1 MSRHPHA
8 HGGWIIQIGAYG
20 GKDEARQHLNA
31 AKIKTAAM
39 LASADPFTERVQKG
53 DNTFYRA
60 RFAGFD
66 RATAEAACR
75 QLKRNDIACITVKD

>member
-1 MSRHPHA
+1 MKRASISMRP
-8 HGGWIIQIGAYG
+8 
-20 GKDEARQHLNA
+20 R
-31 AKIKTAAM
+31 IKLRAM

-53 DNTFYRA
+53 DTTFYRA

-75 QLKRNDIACITVKD
+75 QLKRNDFACITVKD